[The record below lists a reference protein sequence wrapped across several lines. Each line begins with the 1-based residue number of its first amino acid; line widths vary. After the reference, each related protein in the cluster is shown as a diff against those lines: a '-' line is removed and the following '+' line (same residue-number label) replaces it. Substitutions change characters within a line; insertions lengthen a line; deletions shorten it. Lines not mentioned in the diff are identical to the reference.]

1 MAWDYTQTGDPGA
14 VGVGKTWLHPT
25 TGVLKV
31 RNTANTAW
39 TTIGNVDDP
48 NFGSLLTSGGAVS
61 ANITGNTG
69 WAAADAHNF
78 PTTASI
84 NNVAIATIN
93 DVTSRISALEE
104 SIIPLISSAIATYA
118 SSLTFLSKIAV
129 KTGATSNVTQPSW
142 DTVVTLPTD
151 GGFQY
156 DGGTPVKESECK
168 WIVERLSNASTSQF
182 VWPTGRD
189 GSGQDY
195 RAYFRNSTDTT
206 DVVPNAVSSFL
217 SYAQLDSGGSKFPI
231 YVTYF
236 ILALRP

>member
-1 MAWDYTQTGDPGA
+1 MAWDYTQTSDPGA
-14 VGVGKTWLHPT
+14 VGVGRTWLHPT
-25 TGVLKV
+25 TGALKV

-48 NFGSLLTSGGAVS
+48 NFGSLLASGGAVS

-69 WAAADAHNF
+69 WAASDAHNF

-84 NNVAIATIN
+84 NSVAIATIN
-93 DVTSRISALEE
+93 DVTSRISALES
-104 SIIPLISSAIATYA
+104 SIVPLISSAIATYA

-129 KTGATSNVTQPSW
+129 HTGVTKQAAW
-142 DTVVTLPTD
+142 NTVITLPTD

-156 DGGTPVKESECK
+156 DGGTAVKESECK
-168 WIVERLSNASTSQF
+168 WIVERLGNENTSQWL
-182 VWPTGRD
+182 WPGVRA
-189 GSGQDY
+189 DY
-195 RAYFRNSTDTT
+195 RAYFRNTTDTA
-206 DVVPNAVSSFL
+206 DVNPNAVSSFL
-217 SYAQLDSGGSKFPI
+217 SYWKWGDSNDKYPI

>member
-1 MAWDYTQTGDPGA
+1 MAWDYTQTGDPGS

-48 NFGSLLTSGGAVS
+48 SFGSLLTSGGAVS
-61 ANITGNTG
+61 AAITGNTG
-69 WAAADAHNF
+69 WAASDAHNF

-84 NNVAIATIN
+84 NSVAIATIN
-93 DVTSRISALEE
+93 DVTSRISALEG
-104 SIIPLISSAIATYA
+104 SIVPLISSAIATYA

-129 KTGATSNVTQPSW
+129 HTGASAQAAWN
-142 DTVVTLPTD
+142 TVVTLPTN

-156 DGGTPVKESECK
+156 SDGTAVQESECK
-168 WIVERLSNASTSQF
+168 WSVERLGNSSTSQW
-182 VWPTGRD
+182 VWPTGL
-189 GSGQDY
+189 GGGGQDY
-195 RAYFRNSTDTT
+195 RAYFRDATDAS

-217 SYAQLDSGGSKFPI
+217 SYEKLDSDSSKRPV

>member
-1 MAWDYTQTGDPGA
+1 MAWDYTQTDDPGS
-14 VGVGKTWLHPT
+14 VGVGRTWLHPT
-25 TGVLKV
+25 AGVLKV
-31 RNTANTAW
+31 RNTANTDW

-48 NFGSLLTSGGAVS
+48 HFGSLLTSGGAVR

-69 WAAADAHNF
+69 WAASDAHNF

-84 NNVAIATIN
+84 NNVAIATID
-93 DVTSRISALEE
+93 DVARRISALEG

-118 SSLTFLSKIAV
+118 GSLTFLSKIAV
-129 KTGATSNVTQPSW
+129 HTGRSSQATWN
-142 DTVVTLPTD
+142 TVVTLPTN

-156 DGGTPVKESECK
+156 SDGTPVKESECK
-168 WIVERLSNASTSQF
+168 WSVERLGNANTSQW
-182 VWPTGRD
+182 VWPTGLS
-189 GSGQDY
+189 GGGQDY
-195 RAYFRNSTDTT
+195 RAYFRDATDTS

-217 SYAQLDSGGSKFPI
+217 SYSKWDSGGDKYPI

>member
-14 VGVGKTWLHPT
+14 AGVGRTWLHPT

-48 NFGSLLTSGGAVS
+48 SFGSLLTSGGAVS

-69 WAAADAHNF
+69 WAASDAHNF

-84 NNVAIATIN
+84 NSVAIATIN
-93 DVTSRISALEE
+93 DVTSRISALES
-104 SIIPLISSAIATYA
+104 SIVPLISSAIATYA
-118 SSLTFLSKIAV
+118 GSLTFLSKIAV
-129 KTGATSNVTQPSW
+129 HTGVIKQAAWN
-142 DTVVTLPTD
+142 TVVTLPTN

-168 WIVERLSNASTSQF
+168 WIVERLGNSETSQW
-182 VWPTGRD
+182 VWPTGLS
-189 GSGQDY
+189 GGGQDY
-195 RAYFRNSTDTT
+195 RAHFRNTTDTE

-217 SYAQLDSGGSKFPI
+217 SYGKWDSNNNKYPI

-236 ILALRP
+236 ILAVRP

>member
-14 VGVGKTWLHPT
+14 VGVGRTWLHPT

-48 NFGSLLTSGGAVS
+48 SFGSLLTSGGAVS

-69 WAAADAHNF
+69 WAASDAHNF

-84 NNVAIATIN
+84 NSVAIATIN
-93 DVTSRISALEE
+93 DVTSRISALES
-104 SIIPLISSAIATYA
+104 SIVPLISSAIATYA
-118 SSLTFLSKIAV
+118 GSLTFLSKIAV
-129 KTGATSNVTQPSW
+129 NTGVTKQAAW
-142 DTVVTLPTD
+142 NTVVTLPTN

-156 DGGTPVKESECK
+156 EGGTPVKESECK
-168 WIVERLSNASTSQF
+168 WIVERLGNSEDSQW
-182 VWPTGRD
+182 VWPTGLS
-189 GSGQDY
+189 GVGQDF
-195 RAYFRNSTDTT
+195 RAYFRNTTDTA
-206 DVVPNAVSSFL
+206 DVNPNAVSSFL
-217 SYAQLDSGGSKFPI
+217 SYARWDSGGHEQPI
-231 YVTYF
+231 YVSYF